1 MWCPATA
8 PMVDTAL
15 MLRALTS
22 GPPPVTLRT
31 ATSASK
37 RRTVSTRRAA
47 GRACSPWAL
56 CSATSTLAAGGGVI
70 SVDTGIP
77 ALSSLALISAVLAAS
92 VAASASVAP
101 PAAETT
107 AATRPSTIGASDS
120 TIGGASSPASST
132 ASSALSTALPRSIS
146 TSTPS
151 GVRGPLDGLPHGGG
165 VGAQDPTVEP
175 GGDLDRRAR
184 PVHHLHCQL
193 DGGFGQPA
201 TVGDDDDADHDV
213 KAVAVAASRS
223 SAADVAP
230 GSWWPAL
237 RSPR

>member
-1 MWCPATA
+1 MSSKLRRTSATTAVSASRAWRPDAWISMWCPATA

-56 CSATSTLAAGGGVI
+56 CSATSTLAAGGGLI

-132 ASSALSTALPRSIS
+132 ASSALSTALPRSMS
-146 TSTPS
+146 TRTPS
-151 GVRGPLDGLPHGGG
+151 GVP
-165 VGAQDPTVEP
+165 
-175 GGDLDRRAR
+175 AR
-184 PVHHLHCQL
+184 WMASHT
-193 DGGFGQPA
+193 A
-201 TVGDDDDADHDV
+201 
-213 KAVAVAASRS
+213 AASVPRIPPS
-223 SAADVAP
+223 SPAAISIGGRVPCTICTASSTAASANRRLWETTTMP
-230 GSWWPAL
+230 IMT
-237 RSPR
+237 